1 MILHI
6 HIYHLCKFA
15 QNVNHYN
22 HYIIQHYI
30 LYMLKIHVTL

>member
-22 HYIIQHYI
+22 CYIIQH
-30 LYMLKIHVTL
+30 YMLKIHVTL